1 MVNKKR
7 HNIFARI
14 SQMGG
19 YTGSMVF
26 VQEVRKSWK
35 YRDLGPFLKEL
46 ACFPGLSL
54 RESKTTFN
62 FFAYICIFAVHE
74 VQRNGSSCAK
84 LENPHPALLFRCKH
98 QSRALIKVQC
108 STPEQMEQGWKL
120 CPAVQLS
127 LSTLLGSPPSHPQ
140 PQQEPR
146 PCAGA

>member
-1 MVNKKR
+1 
-7 HNIFARI
+7 
-14 SQMGG
+14 MGG

-26 VQEVRKSWK
+26 VQEVRKRWK

-84 LENPHPALLFRCKH
+84 LENPHPALLKCKH
-98 QSRALIKVQC
+98 QTRALMNVQC
-108 STPEQMEQGWKL
+108 STPEQMDQGCKL
-120 CPAVQLS
+120 CPAVELS
-127 LSTLLGSPPSHPQ
+127 LSTLLGSPPGHPQ

-146 PCAGA
+146 PWAGA